1 METKRHALKGR
12 LTGNRGK
19 SVTTVAS
26 VLLCMA
32 LLGLSQ
38 FAHAN
43 GWEHL
48 AIPRETLLAALNSGD
63 PHAMEHAVISIG
75 VRGEARDVE
84 PLLEALESA
93 GKSPHLRAEIYTALG
108 RIGEAR
114 SVPALVRALETE
126 QRDELRAAAAIAL
139 GASGSAKA
147 LPALLAALKSE
158 TPAVRLRVIDA
169 LGAFPQPESVLAL
182 TALVEPGSD
191 ETVRLRTLRA
201 LGATGSEN
209 AAAPLLDA
217 LDRAED
223 HRELAI
229 IVDALANV
237 ASPRAADPL
246 TDLLYE
252 SHDPVLKV
260 KTAAA
265 LGAIGGKGLLPA
277 LTGLLDDDMQ
287 AVQMAAVRELTEAR
301 APETAPQL
309 LELYG
314 DLAERRPPRQKPEPL
329 PDPAAYLVDLDLMRL
344 TTRALLETDPRVGM
358 EAFLDGAQTR
368 TFDRSSATGLKLVS
382 KAYELRRLAVVAL
395 GYTRSAAANDL
406 LRAIA
411 GTDSDPR
418 LRVAAVR
425 SLGVLGRPGSF
436 AVATK
441 ALVDSH
447 PEVRW
452 NAAVV
457 LGRLGERQAL
467 PALIGALED
476 PHAQVR
482 LQSAAS
488 LGLLGDPRAVEAL
501 EALRRR
507 ESNEKVSETARQALL
522 LLPDVGNR

>member
-1 METKRHALKGR
+1 METRRHALKRKSAGR
-12 LTGNRGK
+12 RRKPVTAVACVILCLT
-19 SVTTVAS
+19 
-26 VLLCMA
+26 
-32 LLGLSQ
+32 LLGFSQ
-38 FAHAN
+38 VAQAN

-63 PHAMEHAVISIG
+63 PHAMEHAAISLG

-84 PLLEALESA
+84 PLLEALKSA
-93 GKSPHLRAEIYTALG
+93 DKAPHLRAEIYTALG

-114 SVPALVRALETE
+114 SVPALVRALESET
-126 QRDELRAAAAIAL
+126 RDELRAAAALAL
-139 GASGSAKA
+139 GSIGAAKA
-147 LPALLAALKSE
+147 LPALLAALTSE

-169 LGAFPQPESVLAL
+169 LGAFPQAQSVRAL
-182 TALVEPGSD
+182 TALAERGPEAS
-191 ETVRLRTLRA
+191 VRRRALRA
-201 LGATGSEN
+201 LGATGSEK
-209 AAAPLLDA
+209 AAAPLVAA

-223 HRELAI
+223 RREQAI

-237 ASPRAADPL
+237 ASPRAAEPL
-246 TDLLYE
+246 TELLAG
-252 SHDPVLKV
+252 SDDPVLKV

-265 LGAIGGKGLLPA
+265 LGAIGGEGLLPA
-277 LTGLLDDDMQ
+277 LTGLLGDDNR
-287 AVQMAAVRELTEAR
+287 AVRMAAVRELTEAR

-309 LELYG
+309 LALYR
-314 DLAERRPPRQKPEPL
+314 DLAERRPPRPEPGAV
-329 PDPAAYLVDLDLMRL
+329 PDPAAYLADLDLMRL
-344 TTRALLETDPRVGM
+344 TTRALLETDPRVGLA
-358 EAFLDGAQTR
+358 AFLDGAQPR
-368 TFDRSSATGLKLVS
+368 IFDRGSATGLKLAS

-395 GYTRSAAANDL
+395 GYTRSASASDP

-411 GTDSDPR
+411 ASGSDPR
-418 LRVAAVR
+418 LRAAAVR

-436 AVATK
+436 AAASK
-441 ALVDSH
+441 ALADSH

-457 LGRLGERQAL
+457 LGRLGRAEAL

-488 LGLLGDPRAVEAL
+488 LGLLGDPRAAAAL

-507 ESNEKVSETARQALL
+507 ERNEKVKETARQALL
-522 LLPDVGNR
+522 LLGDGGNR